1 MSEYK
6 VKITDTADID
16 WTSLPEAEIADFPWN
31 SEFRPVSYAS
41 LAYAKTGDEREG
53 LYAHLFSFEKDPEA
67 RYTRLNEPVYLD
79 SCLEFFFTMHGA
91 GKPENGY
98 INIESNSVPAI
109 LTAYGRGRAPRT
121 SLVDM
126 CIAPFEVRS
135 VVADDHWELF
145 EFVPL
150 TVLKKV
156 FGIEEV
162 DESTYFAGNFYKCGS
177 YRHPDTYG
185 SWAHIG
191 TPEPDFHRPECF
203 GRFILTRDI

>member
-67 RYTRLNEPVYLD
+67 RYARLNEPVYLD

-91 GKPENGY
+91 DASENGY

-109 LTAYGRGRAPRT
+109 LTAYGKRT
-121 SLVDM
+121 
-126 CIAPFEVRS
+126 
-135 VVADDHWELF
+135 
-145 EFVPL
+145 
-150 TVLKKV
+150 
-156 FGIEEV
+156 
-162 DESTYFAGNFYKCGS
+162 GS
-177 YRHPDTYG
+177 
-185 SWAHIG
+185 AHLS
-191 TPEPDFHRPECF
+191 R
-203 GRFILTRDI
+203 